1 MNISEQQLN
10 NMMSA
15 VTTAL
20 QPLIRA
26 LPVTPVE
33 WADQN
38 YYLPKESSYGEG
50 EWKTLP
56 FQIAIMNS
64 MGNDQIRTV
73 NLIKSARVGYTKML
87 LGVAGYFIEHK
98 SRNSLLFQP
107 TDSAAEDFMKS
118 HVEATIRDVPC
129 LKKLSPW
136 LGRKHRDNTI
146 TLKRFSSGVGFWC
159 LGGAAAKNYREKS
172 VDVVCYDE
180 LSSFEPDVEKEGSPT
195 LLGDKRIEGSVWPK
209 SIRGSTPKIKGS
221 CQIEKAANESAHF
234 MRFYVPCPHCGEEQY
249 LKFGDE
255 STPFGLKWEKD
266 SPESVFYLCEHHGC
280 VIHQSELDQS
290 NGRWICEN
298 TGMWTRDGLTF
309 FSAADNEIPPPRSI
323 TFHIWTA
330 YSPFTTWVQIVYDWL
345 DALKDPNG
353 LKTFVNTT
361 LGETWEEAVGE
372 KLDHQVL
379 MDKVVHYTAA
389 VPRDGLMFFS
399 ARGDEIPPPRSITF
413 HIWTAYSPFTTWV
426 QIVYDW
432 LDALKDPNGLKTF
445 VNTTLGETWEE
456 AVGEKLD
463 HQVLMDKVVRYTAA
477 VPARVVYLTAGI
489 DSQRNRFEMYVWG
502 WAPGEE
508 AFLVDK
514 IIIMGRPDEEE
525 TLLRVDAAINKKYC
539 HADGTE
545 MTISRVCWD
554 IGGIDGEIVYQRSKK
569 HGVFRVLPV
578 KGASVYGKPV
588 ITMPKTRNQRGVY
601 LCEVGTD
608 TAKEILYA
616 RMKAEPTPVDE
627 ATSYAIRFPDDPEI
641 FSQTEAQQLVAE
653 ELVEKWEKGK
663 MRLLWDNKKR
673 RNEALDCLVYAYAAL
688 RVSVQRWQLDLAV
701 LAKSREEETT
711 RPTLKELAAKLSGG
725 VNGYSR

>member
-87 LGVAGYFIEHK
+87 LGGVGYFIEHK

-118 HVEATIRDVPC
+118 HVEATIRNVPC
-129 LKKLSPW
+129 LKDLSPW
-136 LGRKHRDNTI
+136 LGRKHRDNTL

-209 SIRGSTPKIKGS
+209 SIRGSTPKIKGT

-234 MRFYVPCPHCGEEQY
+234 MRFYVPCPHCGEAQY

-309 FSAADNEIPPPRSI
+309 FSAAGN
-323 TFHIWTA
+323 
-330 YSPFTTWVQIVYDWL
+330 
-345 DALKDPNG
+345 
-353 LKTFVNTT
+353 
-361 LGETWEEAVGE
+361 
-372 KLDHQVL
+372 
-379 MDKVVHYTAA
+379 
-389 VPRDGLMFFS
+389 
-399 ARGDEIPPPRSITF
+399 EIPPPRSITF

-514 IIIMGRPDEEE
+514 IIIMGR
-525 TLLRVDAAINKKYC
+525 
-539 HADGTE
+539 
-545 MTISRVCWD
+545 
-554 IGGIDGEIVYQRSKK
+554 
-569 HGVFRVLPV
+569 
-578 KGASVYGKPV
+578 
-588 ITMPKTRNQRGVY
+588 
-601 LCEVGTD
+601 
-608 TAKEILYA
+608 
-616 RMKAEPTPVDE
+616 
-627 ATSYAIRFPDDPEI
+627 
-641 FSQTEAQQLVAE
+641 
-653 ELVEKWEKGK
+653 
-663 MRLLWDNKKR
+663 
-673 RNEALDCLVYAYAAL
+673 
-688 RVSVQRWQLDLAV
+688 
-701 LAKSREEETT
+701 
-711 RPTLKELAAKLSGG
+711 
-725 VNGYSR
+725 

>member
-1 MNISEQQLN
+1 MGS
-10 NMMSA
+10 
-15 VTTAL
+15 
-20 QPLIRA
+20 
-26 LPVTPVE
+26 PVAITPYTLMQAIAAEGDVVVSGATE
-33 WADQN
+33 PDW
-38 YYLPKESSYGEG
+38 YYVIVLAGQSNAMAYGEG
-50 EWKTLP
+50 LP
-56 FQIAIMNS
+56 LPDSYDAPHPRIKQLARRNTVTPGGEVCVFNDIIPADHCLHDVQDMSTINHPRADLSKGQYGCVGQGLHIAKKLLPYIPNNAGILLVPCCRGGS
-64 MGNDQIRTV
+64 AFTQGTEGTFSESTGASQD
-73 NLIKSARVGYTKML
+73 SARWGVGKPLYQD
-87 LGVAGYFIEHK
+87 
-98 SRNSLLFQP
+98 LLFRTKAALQKNPKNVLLAICWMQGEFDMTNASYAQQP
-107 TDSAAEDFMKS
+107 AAFLAMVQQFRADL
-118 HVEATIRDVPC
+118 AG
-129 LKKLSPW
+129 L
-136 LGRKHRDNTI
+136 
-146 TLKRFSSGVGFWC
+146 
-159 LGGAAAKNYREKS
+159 AAQ
-172 VDVVCYDE
+172 CHG
-180 LSSFEPDVEKEGSPT
+180 GSPA
-195 LLGDKRIEGSVWPK
+195 SVTAWQSQGLPLV
-209 SIRGSTPKIKGS
+209 SGGGKG
-221 CQIEKAANESAHF
+221 
-234 MRFYVPCPHCGEEQY
+234 
-249 LKFGDE
+249 
-255 STPFGLKWEKD
+255 T
-266 SPESVFYLCEHHGC
+266 ESVFDTTAAIQWYAQREADIENEKLRKE
-280 VIHQSELDQS
+280 IEDLRAASESDLQPGTIDYERYRLTKAQADAQELK
-290 NGRWICEN
+290 NAREE
-298 TGMWTRDGLTF
+298 GLVLETELF
-309 FSAADNEIPPPRSI
+309 TYIFQRVAQNISGILVRVPQTLQRKYPDI
-323 TFHIWTA
+323 
-330 YSPFTTWVQIVYDWL
+330 SPVHL
-345 DALKDPNG
+345 DAV
-353 LKTFVNTT
+353 KTEIAKASDVAS
-361 LGETWEEAVGE
+361 EEAVGE

-379 MDKVVHYTAA
+379 MDKVVH
-389 VPRDGLMFFS
+389 
-399 ARGDEIPPPRSITF
+399 
-413 HIWTAYSPFTTWV
+413 
-426 QIVYDW
+426 
-432 LDALKDPNGLKTF
+432 
-445 VNTTLGETWEE
+445 
-456 AVGEKLD
+456 
-463 HQVLMDKVVRYTAA
+463 YTAA

-616 RMKAEPTPVDE
+616 RMKADPTPADE
-627 ATSYAIRFPDDPEI
+627 ATSYAIHFPDDPEI

>member
-1 MNISEQQLN
+1 MKVNKKRLAEIFNVDPRTIERWQSQGLPCASKGSKGIE
-10 NMMSA
+10 S
-15 VTTAL
+15 VFDTAMAIQWYAQRETDIENEKLRKELDDLRAAAESDL
-20 QPLIRA
+20 QPGTIDYERYRLTKAQADAQELKNAREDGVVLETELFTFILQRVAQEISGILVRVPLTLQRKYPDISPSHLDVVKTESRKPPMFQLRPVKTWAGGSMISDAQKAANAAGAIATGLLSLII
-26 LPVTPVE
+26 PVPLTTVQ
-33 WADQN
+33 WAN
-38 YYLPKESSYGEG
+38 KHYYLPKESSYTPGRWE
-50 EWKTLP
+50 TLP
-56 FQIAIMNS
+56 FQVGIMNC
-64 MGNDQIRTV
+64 MGNDLIRTV

-87 LGVAGYFIEHK
+87 LGVEAYFIEHK

-118 HVEATIRDVPC
+118 HVEPTIRDVPA
-129 LKKLSPW
+129 LLELAPW
-136 LGRKHRDNTI
+136 FGRKHRDNTL

-249 LKFGDE
+249 LKFGDDA
-255 STPFGLKWEKD
+255 SPFGLKWEKNK
-266 SPESVFYLCEHHGC
+266 PESVFYLCEHHGC

-298 TGMWTRDGLTF
+298 TGMWT
-309 FSAADNEIPPPRSI
+309 
-323 TFHIWTA
+323 
-330 YSPFTTWVQIVYDWL
+330 
-345 DALKDPNG
+345 
-353 LKTFVNTT
+353 
-361 LGETWEEAVGE
+361 
-372 KLDHQVL
+372 
-379 MDKVVHYTAA
+379 
-389 VPRDGLMFFS
+389 RDGLMFFS

-525 TLLRVDAAINKKYC
+525 TLLRVDAAINKKYR

-554 IGGIDGEIVYQRSKK
+554 IGGIDGEIVYQRSKNT
-569 HGVFRVLPV
+569 VFP
-578 KGASVYGKPV
+578 GAAG
-588 ITMPKTRNQRGVY
+588 
-601 LCEVGTD
+601 
-608 TAKEILYA
+608 
-616 RMKAEPTPVDE
+616 
-627 ATSYAIRFPDDPEI
+627 
-641 FSQTEAQQLVAE
+641 
-653 ELVEKWEKGK
+653 
-663 MRLLWDNKKR
+663 KR
-673 RNEALDCLVYAYAAL
+673 RICLWQAGDHHAKNPQSAG
-688 RVSVQRWQLDLAV
+688 RVSV
-701 LAKSREEETT
+701 
-711 RPTLKELAAKLSGG
+711 
-725 VNGYSR
+725 

>member
-1 MNISEQQLN
+1 
-10 NMMSA
+10 
-15 VTTAL
+15 
-20 QPLIRA
+20 
-26 LPVTPVE
+26 
-33 WADQN
+33 
-38 YYLPKESSYGEG
+38 
-50 EWKTLP
+50 
-56 FQIAIMNS
+56 
-64 MGNDQIRTV
+64 
-73 NLIKSARVGYTKML
+73 ML
-87 LGVAGYFIEHK
+87 
-98 SRNSLLFQP
+98 
-107 TDSAAEDFMKS
+107 
-118 HVEATIRDVPC
+118 
-129 LKKLSPW
+129 
-136 LGRKHRDNTI
+136 
-146 TLKRFSSGVGFWC
+146 
-159 LGGAAAKNYREKS
+159 
-172 VDVVCYDE
+172 VC
-180 LSSFEPDVEKEGSPT
+180 
-195 LLGDKRIEGSVWPK
+195 
-209 SIRGSTPKIKGS
+209 
-221 CQIEKAANESAHF
+221 
-234 MRFYVPCPHCGEEQY
+234 
-249 LKFGDE
+249 
-255 STPFGLKWEKD
+255 
-266 SPESVFYLCEHHGC
+266 
-280 VIHQSELDQS
+280 
-290 NGRWICEN
+290 
-298 TGMWTRDGLTF
+298 
-309 FSAADNEIPPPRSI
+309 
-323 TFHIWTA
+323 FHIWTA

-379 MDKVVHYTAA
+379 MDKVVH
-389 VPRDGLMFFS
+389 
-399 ARGDEIPPPRSITF
+399 
-413 HIWTAYSPFTTWV
+413 
-426 QIVYDW
+426 
-432 LDALKDPNGLKTF
+432 
-445 VNTTLGETWEE
+445 
-456 AVGEKLD
+456 
-463 HQVLMDKVVRYTAA
+463 YTAA

-554 IGGIDGEIVYQRSKK
+554 TGGIDGEIVYQRSKK

-616 RMKAEPTPVDE
+616 RMKADPTSADE

>member
-1 MNISEQQLN
+1 MNTSEKQLN
-10 NMMSA
+10 NFA
-15 VTTAL
+15 VVCGVAL
-20 QPLIRA
+20 RGLLRP
-26 LPVTPVE
+26 LPVTTVE

-38 YYLPKESSYGEG
+38 YYLPPESSYLAGR
-50 EWKTLP
+50 WKTLP
-56 FQIAIMNS
+56 FQVAIMNC
-64 MGNDQIRTV
+64 MGNDRIRTI

-87 LGVAGYFIEHK
+87 MGVIGYFIEHK
-98 SRNSLLFQP
+98 NRNSLLFQP

-118 HVEATIRDVPC
+118 HVESTLRDVPC
-129 LKKLSPW
+129 LKILSPW
-136 LGRKHRDNTI
+136 LGRKHRDNTL
-146 TLKRFSSGVGFWC
+146 TLKRFTSRVGFWC

-234 MRFYVPCPHCGEEQY
+234 MRFYVPCPHCGEAQY

-280 VIHQSELDQS
+280 VIHQSDLDQS

-309 FSAADNEIPPPRSI
+309 FSAAGN
-323 TFHIWTA
+323 
-330 YSPFTTWVQIVYDWL
+330 
-345 DALKDPNG
+345 
-353 LKTFVNTT
+353 
-361 LGETWEEAVGE
+361 
-372 KLDHQVL
+372 
-379 MDKVVHYTAA
+379 
-389 VPRDGLMFFS
+389 
-399 ARGDEIPPPRSITF
+399 EIPPPRSITF

-477 VPARVVYLTAGI
+477 VPSRVVYLTAGI

-525 TLLRVDAAINKKYC
+525 TLLRVDVAINKKYR

-545 MTISRVCWD
+545 M
-554 IGGIDGEIVYQRSKK
+554 
-569 HGVFRVLPV
+569 
-578 KGASVYGKPV
+578 
-588 ITMPKTRNQRGVY
+588 
-601 LCEVGTD
+601 
-608 TAKEILYA
+608 
-616 RMKAEPTPVDE
+616 
-627 ATSYAIRFPDDPEI
+627 
-641 FSQTEAQQLVAE
+641 
-653 ELVEKWEKGK
+653 
-663 MRLLWDNKKR
+663 
-673 RNEALDCLVYAYAAL
+673 
-688 RVSVQRWQLDLAV
+688 
-701 LAKSREEETT
+701 
-711 RPTLKELAAKLSGG
+711 
-725 VNGYSR
+725 